1 MQTEINGDRFV
12 MVNQKFH
19 RENKVSRM
27 ITALHSGTGNR
38 RQNQAWT
45 SNQYDDPK

>member
-1 MQTEINGDRFV
+1 MQTEIKGDRFV

-19 RENKVSRM
+19 REYKVLRM
-27 ITALHSGTGNR
+27 ITAFRSGSQNR